1 MEQKLLTVISRRT
14 AWIVLGV
21 CIVFW
26 FLLAAG
32 FLEAPLGMPAAIMF
46 LWMYLSLIVALASTL
61 VAAGAVT
68 ALVLHRRGRAGDA
81 EEDGLNGAQERF
93 DAEEDLLDAAEDQAP
108 DSPLRIARDAAP
120 ASGTAGSTALPAPHG
135 LRLVAGNLRLRAPA
149 PRWTRRR

>member
-61 VAAGAVT
+61 VAAGAVA

-81 EEDGLNGAQERF
+81 EEDGLNS
-93 DAEEDLLDAAEDQAP
+93 AEDRLDAAEDQAP
-108 DSPLRIARDAAP
+108 DSPLRIAKDAAP
-120 ASGTAGSTALPAPHG
+120 AAGTAGSTALPAPHG